1 MLNRITLIG
10 RLTRDP
16 ELKTTS
22 TGKTLVE
29 FSIAVNKRG
38 RDGADFFYVKAWEKT
53 GNYVKEYLEKGRL
66 VAVDGRLETNQ
77 YEKDGKQ
84 VTSYFITADNVNGL
98 DRPKDDNREAK
109 PKQSS
114 AKQTSQPDDEYDP
127 FADE

>member
-16 ELKTTS
+16 ELKMTS

-84 VTSYFITADNVNGL
+84 VTSYFVTADNVNGL
-98 DRPKDDNREAK
+98 DRPKDDKPSKSKRE
-109 PKQSS
+109 QLS
-114 AKQTSQPDDEYDP
+114 DDEYDP

>member
-16 ELKTTS
+16 ELKTLS

-66 VAVDGRLETNQ
+66 VAIDGRLETNQ

-98 DRPKDDNREAK
+98 DRPKDDK
-109 PKQSS
+109 PSKSKHEQS
-114 AKQTSQPDDEYDP
+114 ANDEYDP